1 MLIEILP
8 GISASLTIR
17 PSVMIGVVISGM
29 LIFFAHKFY
38 LAVDFMT
45 KHY

>member
-8 GISASLTIR
+8 GICTRFAVR
-17 PSVMIGVVISGM
+17 PSVMIGVVISGV

-38 LAVDFMT
+38 FADDFMT